1 MNGSPI
7 IRPATPSR
15 ASPLRNRSRSPTPKN
30 RAAAHEQNQEH
41 QETEELRIIAIE
53 AALRERKDMSGS
65 VSAQQ
70 MVKLALFQKEQEKI
84 LRMKRLKWYI
94 LDPQSNYVQMWDVLT
109 AITLVFTAIA
119 TPMEVAFLPA
129 PRCGNEPLFVINR
142 FVDAVFLIDMGMQF
156 LLAHPVKSNLWESRL
171 KVIAMRYLKGWFLVD
186 ALAIFPSLFDILPI
200 VDACVD
206 VNSPKSPL
214 ATLRV
219 IRSLRLLKL
228 MRLLRTPWGML
239 KRLIIRISTP
249 RATVTILSLL
259 FECLFVSH
267 IFACLLG
274 MMATFTASRACTR
287 AQLAPHSPRE
297 SEATRT
303 QRAAAA
309 SPPAGY
315 GGLDSAHRR
324 AFESVCLPAL
334 ESWLGT
340 HGYCR
345 PHPDMP
351 EGYHQ
356 CVGAEVQYLQCL
368 FWSVG
373 MLMGAPI
380 SMSPDKGPYPRFYS
394 DPENAINLR
403 SHEQVII
410 ILLKFIV
417 AFHWTT
423 VRTPLRTPRTPPPH
437 APPPHAAASCPPLK
451 LHRSPLVRRV
461 CVQVIARFVF
471 VFNNLDK
478 DQKEFQLGWD
488 ALNRFCSFFRL
499 EQKMAVEMRQYYI
512 ERNKEVRARSRRK
525 VLNQFSPKLAEDVV
539 WELDKRWLV
548 RVPCFSL
555 VAERVTG
562 DELRFFVKVALAM
575 DVAVYVPKDRPP
587 PRRLYMIT
595 QGVALYKGEQLGI
608 GESWGAEDVLL
619 YGRPNPA
626 RLRAFSM
633 TYLHVQWLDANVLE
647 GLKEEFPRAHLLC
660 RFWTMMHAV
669 GDFLIQNLRQSRAK
683 PVVLPA
689 ADFEA
694 RINARQIE
702 VQPTGAKN
710 AEGSMLYRSIS
721 HYVSQGSYEIVIDDD
736 KVLHRPRGGSASPDV
751 YSKPTT
757 VAVTALPQQA
767 GDGKVLSQYRVI
779 DRLGKGPARP
789 TVADAAQSSDARP
802 TPGDARIRRVSGPR
816 SGAEDA
822 WGASTGVLDTLSA

>member
-1 MNGSPI
+1 MNGSPTV
-7 IRPATPSR
+7 RPVTPPR
-15 ASPLRNRSRSPTPKN
+15 ASPLRAGARSPALKSQPSVEEPTD
-30 RAAAHEQNQEH
+30 EIDEH
-41 QETEELRIIAIE
+41 RIMAIE
-53 AALRERKDMSGS
+53 ASLRERKDMSGS
-65 VSAQQ
+65 VSAMQL
-70 MVKLALFQKEQEKI
+70 VKLAWFQKEQEKL
-84 LRMKRLKWYI
+84 LRLKRNKWYI
-94 LDPQSNYVQMWDVLT
+94 LDPQSNWVQSWDVLT

-119 TPMEVAFLPA
+119 TPLEVAFLPA

-142 FVDAVFLIDMGMQF
+142 FVDAVFLVDMGMQF
-156 LLAHPVKSNLWESRL
+156 LLAHPVKSNVWESRL
-171 KVIAMRYLKGWFLVD
+171 QFIGMRYLKGWFIVD
-186 ALAIFPSLFDILPI
+186 ALAIFPSLFDIIPI

-206 VNSPKSPL
+206 INSPKSPL

-274 MMATFTASRACTR
+274 MMATFNASRARTR
-287 AQLAPHSPRE
+287 AQLTPNSPR
-297 SEATRT
+297 
-303 QRAAAA
+303 
-309 SPPAGY
+309 PPPPRLGTH
-315 GGLDSAHRR
+315 SAHRR
-324 AFESVCLPAL
+324 AFESVCSPAL

-345 PHPDMP
+345 PHPDYP
-351 EGYHQ
+351 EEEGYHE

-380 SMSPDKGPYPRFYS
+380 SMSPDKGPYPRYYS
-394 DPENAINLR
+394 DPDNAINMR

-410 ILLKFIV
+410 IILKFIV

-423 VRTPLRTPRTPPPH
+423 
-437 APPPHAAASCPPLK
+437 
-451 LHRSPLVRRV
+451 
-461 CVQVIARFVF
+461 VIARFVF

-488 ALNRFCSFFRL
+488 ALNRFCSFFKL

-555 VAERVTG
+555 VAERVQG

-587 PRRLYMIT
+587 PRRLYIIS
-595 QGVALYKGEQLGI
+595 QGVALYKGEQLGM
-608 GESWGAEDVLL
+608 GQSWGAEDVLL
-619 YGRPNPA
+619 YERKTA
-626 RLRAFSM
+626 SRFRAFSM
-633 TYLHVQWLDANVLE
+633 TYLHVQWLDAAVLE
-647 GLKEEFPRAHLLC
+647 NLRAEFPRAHLLC

-669 GDFLIQNLRQSRAK
+669 GEFLITNLRQSRSK

-694 RINARQIE
+694 RINLRQIE
-702 VQPTGAKN
+702 VQPTGVRN
-710 AEGSMLYRSIS
+710 AEGAMLYRSLSRYI
-721 HYVSQGSYEIVIDDD
+721 SQGTYEIVLDDD
-736 KVLHRPRGGSASPDV
+736 KVLHRARGGASSPDV
-751 YSKPTT
+751 YAKPTA
-757 VAVTALPQQA
+757 VAVTELPQQA
-767 GDGKVLSQYRVI
+767 GDGKVIQQYKVI
-779 DRLGKGPARP
+779 DRLGKSPSRP
-789 TVADAAQSSDARP
+789 TITDASDARQQSAS
-802 TPGDARIRRVSGPR
+802 GAGLDEARRRLGAR
-816 SGAEDA
+816 SGVEEA
-822 WGASTGVLDTLSA
+822 WGTTTGLDTLSA